1 MQAGCF
7 LQNVWYRSPPHTPDP
22 TAHIPVSMFALDIGF
37 HLILSPLVVHMSI
50 WTNDLFI
57 WGNVDK

>member
-37 HLILSPLVVHMSI
+37 HLILSR
-50 WTNDLFI
+50 LFVQMHI
-57 WGNVDK
+57 SFL